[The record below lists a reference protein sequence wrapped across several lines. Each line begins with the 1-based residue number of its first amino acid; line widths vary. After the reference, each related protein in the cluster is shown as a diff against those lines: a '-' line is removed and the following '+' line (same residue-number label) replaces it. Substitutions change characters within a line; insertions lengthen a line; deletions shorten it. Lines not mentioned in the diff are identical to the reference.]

1 MIIDVN
7 VDIINEIASSAAGGL
22 SYWTPCGDRLKGS
35 IGEIVP
41 RPTKKAVCS
50 ACVVTA
56 EAKKEKNNKR
66 KKTGSSQHVGDRDVT
81 AGLALK
87 RLHLHMIRQ
96 SSRHK
101 KPQDTREFWSSLML
115 SVTSLDAVW
124 GGNWNLREKHRL
136 HVMMDG
142 VTVTAPVGFCQYLL
156 GSLDVGFMVSSIF
169 CFRSNLKP
177 RESTFGCVSGT
188 KGVIATPTQS
198 LSHLQ
203 ATVGG

>member
-1 MIIDVN
+1 MVCHIERRAETVWRDQ
-7 VDIINEIASSAAGGL
+7 SAKL
-22 SYWTPCGDRLKGS
+22 SLGPPKKPFAAPVSWP
-35 IGEIVP
+35 P
-41 RPTKKAVCS
+41 RQ
-50 ACVVTA
+50 
-56 EAKKEKNNKR
+56 KKEKTTNA
-66 KKTGSSQHVGDRDVT
+66 KKQARVSMSPFRDVT

-101 KPQDTREFWSSLML
+101 KPQETREFWSSLML

-156 GSLDVGFMVSSIF
+156 GSLDVGFMSAASSASGPIWNPESPHLDVLVGPRAWLQHLPNH
-169 CFRSNLKP
+169 CHSYRPQLADKLK
-177 RESTFGCVSGT
+177 
-188 KGVIATPTQS
+188 
-198 LSHLQ
+198 LLQ
-203 ATVGG
+203 QLW